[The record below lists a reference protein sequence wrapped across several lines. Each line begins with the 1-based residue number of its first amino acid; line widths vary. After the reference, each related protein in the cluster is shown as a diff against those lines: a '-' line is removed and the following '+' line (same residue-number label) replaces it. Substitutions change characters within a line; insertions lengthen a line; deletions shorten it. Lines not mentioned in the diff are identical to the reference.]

1 MSKRLVTACW
11 IIASLWAV
19 TWTVPALAQ
28 ESADDGAGMSSLDE
42 ELFNDLGSDL
52 FDDIDLPAEAKQ
64 APDDTKPPTDAG
76 MQTKSKD
83 SAEAVGGEE
92 DAGDEA
98 EGPRSMG
105 AEQTGQAQGEDA
117 LTKIGGLMR
126 EVQQRIAGGQ
136 AESQTVAMQ
145 QEIIE
150 EIEKLLDQQNNQN
163 NQNQSNSNSQNQNQ
177 QQNQQQQQD
186 QSQSQQQQNQQQNQ
200 QQGGQQQQQQQA
212 GQQQSQQQQEGQ
224 GQSQPQEQPGGD
236 SQPSQAQ
243 MQAGETSEDAQDS
256 SDKLR
261 DAKVLAISPEEQ
273 DALVKK
279 AWGNLPP
286 HLRKQISNSSM
297 ERFLPKYERLT
308 QEYFRK
314 LAEIEE

>member
-1 MSKRLVTACW
+1 MSNQLATACLMLASFLTAM
-11 IIASLWAV
+11 IAMPV
-19 TWTVPALAQ
+19 IAQ
-28 ESADDGAGMSSLDE
+28 DSAEEGAGMSSLDE

-52 FDDIDLPAEAKQ
+52 FEDIDLPEEAKE
-64 APDDTKPPTDAG
+64 APDDTKPPTEPG
-76 MQTKSKD
+76 MQPESED
-83 SAEAVGGEE
+83 S
-92 DAGDEA
+92 GDEA
-98 EGPRSMG
+98 EGPRGFG
-105 AEQTGQAQGEDA
+105 ADQTNPIQQEDP

-126 EVQQRIAGGQ
+126 EVQKRIAGGQ
-136 AESQTVAMQ
+136 AQSQTVAMQ

-163 NQNQSNSNSQNQNQ
+163 NQNQSSSSSQSQNQ
-177 QQNQQQQQD
+177 QQNQQQQQN
-186 QSQSQQQQNQQQNQ
+186 QSQSQQQQSGQQNQ
-200 QQGGQQQQQQQA
+200 QQQQS
-212 GQQQSQQQQEGQ
+212 GQQQSPQQGQ
-224 GQSQPQEQPGGD
+224 SQSQPQEQAGGD

-256 SDKLR
+256 TDNLR
-261 DAKVLAISPEEQ
+261 DGKVLAISPEEQ

>member
-1 MSKRLVTACW
+1 MSKRYVIASWL
-11 IIASLWAV
+11 IASLWIA
-19 TWTVPALAQ
+19 TITLPAMAQ
-28 ESADDGAGMSSLDE
+28 EAADDGAGMSSLDE

-52 FDDIDLPAEAKQ
+52 FDDIDLPDEAKA

-76 MQTKSKD
+76 MQTKSEGSGD
-83 SAEAVGGEE
+83 VGS
-92 DAGDEA
+92 GDIGSGDPA
-98 EGPRSMG
+98 EGPRGFG
-105 AEQTGQAQGEDA
+105 ADQANQVQGEDP

-126 EVQQRIAGGQ
+126 EVQKRIAGGQ

-163 NQNQSNSNSQNQNQ
+163 NQSQSNSNSQNQNQ
-177 QQNQQQQQD
+177 QQNQQQQQQN

-200 QQGGQQQQQQQA
+200 QQGGQQQQQQS
-212 GQQQSQQQQEGQ
+212 GQQQSQQQQQGQ
-224 GQSQPQEQPGGD
+224 GQSQPQEQQGGD
-236 SQPSQAQ
+236 SQPGEAE
-243 MQAGETSEDAQDS
+243 MQAGETSEDSQDS
-256 SDKLR
+256 SENLR

>member
-1 MSKRLVTACW
+1 MSKHFVIAIWMIVSLLVA
-11 IIASLWAV
+11 IV
-19 TWTVPALAQ
+19 TTPALAQ
-28 ESADDGAGMSSLDE
+28 DSADDGAGMSSLDE

-52 FDDIDLPAEAKQ
+52 FDDIDIPDEVKT
-64 APDDTKPPTDAG
+64 APEEKKPSTEAG
-76 MQTKSKD
+76 MQTD
-83 SAEAVGGEE
+83 GEDIGNGE
-92 DAGDEA
+92 GPSEA
-98 EGPRSMG
+98 EGARGFG
-105 AEQTGQAQGEDA
+105 ADETSQIQGEDP

-126 EVQQRIAGGQ
+126 EVQKRIAGGQ

-150 EIEKLLDQQNNQN
+150 EIEKLLEQQNNQN

-177 QQNQQQQQD
+177 QQNQQQQQQQN
-186 QSQSQQQQNQQQNQ
+186 QSQSQQQQSQQQNQ
-200 QQGGQQQQQQQA
+200 QQSGQQQQQQS
-212 GQQQSQQQQEGQ
+212 GQQDSQQQQEGQ
-224 GQSQPQEQPGGD
+224 SQSQPQEQQGGD

-243 MQAGETSEDAQDS
+243 MQQGEGTEETQDS

-261 DAKVLAISPEEQ
+261 DDKVLAISPEEQ

>member
-1 MSKRLVTACW
+1 MSKRWLIASW
-11 IIASLWAV
+11 MIASLLFAV
-19 TWTVPALAQ
+19 MTTPMLAQ
-28 ESADDGAGMSSLDE
+28 DAAEEGAGMSSLDE

-52 FDDIDLPAEAKQ
+52 FDDIDLPAEAKA
-64 APDDTKPPTDAG
+64 APDDAKPPADAG
-76 MQTKSKD
+76 MQTD
-83 SAEAVGGEE
+83 GEDVGAEGSR
-92 DAGDEA
+92 DEA
-98 EGPRSMG
+98 GEPRGFG
-105 AEQTGQAQGEDA
+105 ADQTNQMQGEDP

-126 EVQQRIAGGQ
+126 EVQKRIAVGQ

-150 EIEKLLDQQNNQN
+150 EIEKLLEQQNNQ

-177 QQNQQQQQD
+177 QQNQQQQQQQN

-200 QQGGQQQQQQQA
+200 QQGGQQQPQQA
-212 GQQQSQQQQEGQ
+212 GQQQSQQQQQ
-224 GQSQPQEQPGGD
+224 GQSQTQPQQQQGGD

-243 MQAGETSEDAQDS
+243 MQPGEKSDDAQDS

-261 DAKVLAISPEEQ
+261 DGKVLAISPEEQ